1 MLKNMHISQACKM
14 YTHRLV
20 YDKIQYSGAKK
31 VMEQYDDKIMGNI
44 LTGSGTARGSLS
56 PLSIQPCSANKS
68 FVQIF
73 VFSEC
78 HKFVKKKG
86 RINLILLTSYSL

>member
-1 MLKNMHISQACKM
+1 M
-14 YTHRLV
+14 R
-20 YDKIQYSGAKK
+20 YDKSQYSGAKK
-31 VMEQYDDKIMGNI
+31 TKMMDQNVDKIMGNI

-73 VFSEC
+73 VF
-78 HKFVKKKG
+78 
-86 RINLILLTSYSL
+86 